1 MKHGSSNRRQRGRS
15 GSNRRGGQGGGN
27 NRSRVFDS
35 NGPEVRIRG
44 TAHQVVEKYEALAKD
59 AASAGDRV
67 LAESYLQHAEH
78 YVRIIASWDDD
89 VPMQQDSV
97 AREESKPAE
106 VTGNKAELSEDDDLS
121 LPTSIL
127 GDVPKVEAVEKS
139 EPVTA

>member
-1 MKHGSSNRRQRGRS
+1 MKHGSSNRRQRGRG

-89 VPMQQDSV
+89 MPVQQDSV
-97 AREESKPAE
+97 ARGESKPAE
-106 VTGNKAELSEDDDLS
+106 VTGNKAKSSEDDLS

-127 GDVPKVEAVEKS
+127 GEVPKVEAAEKS